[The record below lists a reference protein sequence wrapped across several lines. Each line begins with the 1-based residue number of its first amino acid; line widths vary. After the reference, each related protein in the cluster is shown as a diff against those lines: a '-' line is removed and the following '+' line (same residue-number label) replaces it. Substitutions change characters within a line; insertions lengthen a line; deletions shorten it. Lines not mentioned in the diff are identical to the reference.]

1 MHTVRIRSIA
11 LCLLVCLLFLGGCV
25 YNPWGQI
32 PIIPMEPANLIENG
46 DAENNGLGW
55 NFSSFDATVHSASG
69 NPAFAIRNDATLRHT
84 VNIGNPLGAYVV
96 VMAMSA
102 TETIGPTGMGMIWGD
117 FIDAVD
123 PQLVVGGLFSNQI
136 PYLFEAGASPHQR
149 LFIKGYVDG
158 VETLSKKREN
168 AGLVGL
174 AQVSEGDLT
183 KMGLNAAFKIA
194 GSLWID
200 LLWERTVTGENVGA
214 GSSMGF
220 GLAYAYAKD

>member
-123 PQLVVGGLFSNQI
+123 PQLVVGGLFSNQLYSTATI
-136 PYLFEAGASPHQR
+136 PDQWVPLTAYIPIPSNAGQIMLYMANTEMPGVPH
-149 LFIKGYVDG
+149 DG
-158 VETLSKKREN
+158 AWTWFDDVELWIVETEQE
-168 AGLVGL
+168 A
-174 AQVSEGDLT
+174 
-183 KMGLNAAFKIA
+183 
-194 GSLWID
+194 ID
-200 LLWERTVTGENVGA
+200 LIN
-214 GSSMGF
+214 
-220 GLAYAYAKD
+220 AYKARHMP

>member
-1 MHTVRIRSIA
+1 MNTVRMRGA
-11 LCLLVCLLFLGGCV
+11 VLFLLVGLVLLGGCAT
-25 YNPWGQI
+25 NPWGQI

-69 NPAFAIRNDATLRHT
+69 NPAFAIRNDATLRQT

-123 PQLVVGGLFSNQI
+123 PQLVVGGLFSNNLYSTAAVPALWVFLTDYGPIPPNAGQI
-136 PYLFEAGASPHQR
+136 MLYMANTEMPGVPHDGAWTWFDDVE
-149 LFIKGYVDG
+149 LWI
-158 VETLSKKREN
+158 VETEQEAIQLINDYKARH
-168 AGLVGL
+168 
-174 AQVSEGDLT
+174 
-183 KMGLNAAFKIA
+183 MP
-194 GSLWID
+194 
-200 LLWERTVTGENVGA
+200 
-214 GSSMGF
+214 
-220 GLAYAYAKD
+220 